1 MPDSSNPLAW
11 VAYADKD
18 FEFAVLGLE
27 QHPRSATFMLAQASE
42 KYLKALL
49 LHHTVIVPRSHD
61 MVLLLSLVPDAPKPD
76 ASESYAAQLI
86 SRAVI
91 PNRYPGNIP
100 EPTVDEA
107 KAIQR
112 AAETIQA
119 LVRSRLKLA

>member
-11 VAYADKD
+11 VAYADED

-49 LHHTVIVPRSHD
+49 LHHNIAVPRSHD
-61 MVLLLSLVPDAPKPD
+61 LVLLLSLVPDAPKPD
-76 ASESYAAQLI
+76 AAESYAAQLI

-91 PNRYPGNIP
+91 PNR
-100 EPTVDEA
+100 TQ
-107 KAIQR
+107 AIFQNQLLMKQKPFNAPQKTSKPLYAR
-112 AAETIQA
+112 D
-119 LVRSRLKLA
+119 